1 MKTPARQIEN
11 IVPVVQPVNQA
22 SRKKKIH
29 IKQVDAFT
37 ETPLT
42 GNPAGVVVDANG
54 LSDREMQVI
63 AQEMSVPETAF
74 ILPASVKGAD
84 LRIRWFTPTVEVPL
98 CGHATIASFHA
109 LAESGMHGMSKE
121 GTYRFALETR
131 SGILPV
137 IVEKTQVSIDVWF
150 GLNLP
155 AFKRASVQKLDV
167 MRILNISLDEFES
180 RLPIA
185 ADSYLYV
192 PVRRLHTVFA
202 LQPNI
207 FALSQFLSNRNLSG
221 LCVFTTETV
230 DRTSSVHS
238 RFFAPNMGINEDPV
252 TGSAN
257 GPLGVYLFENG
268 VLGESGGAQPS
279 RRSSKD
285 AKGTTAGEDKLLTLI
300 AEQGDA
306 IGRRGRVNVRLSVRG
321 NEVTAVS
328 IGGRAVTVFDGEML
342 LA

>member
-1 MKTPARQIEN
+1 MTQLAAIH
-11 IVPVVQPVNQA
+11 
-22 SRKKKIH
+22 SGKKRVH

-42 GNPAGVVVDANG
+42 GNPAAVVVDANG
-54 LSDREMQVI
+54 LTDGEMQVI
-63 AQEMSVPETAF
+63 AREMAVPETAF

-109 LAESGMHGMSKE
+109 LAEEGLFGMSHN
-121 GTYRFALETR
+121 GAYHFTIETR
-131 SGILPV
+131 SGVFPV
-137 IVEKTQVSIDVWF
+137 TVEKGDPLIDVWF

-155 AFKRASVQKLDV
+155 TFFRAGIQKLDV
-167 MRILNISLDEFES
+167 VRILNISLEEFET
-180 RLPIA
+180 RLPIV
-185 ADSYLYV
+185 ADKYLYV
-192 PVRRLHTVFA
+192 PIRRLHTIFA
-202 LQPNI
+202 LQPNV
-207 FALSQFLSNRNLSG
+207 FAVSQFLSNRNLSG

-230 DRTSSVHS
+230 ERSSSVHS

-268 VLGESGGAQPS
+268 VLQEQGGPQRP
-279 RRSSKD
+279 RRTMKNSSEEP
-285 AKGTTAGEDKLLTLI
+285 TNEDKTLMLI
-300 AEQGDA
+300 GEQGDA
-306 IGRRGRVNVRLSVRG
+306 IGRKGRVHIRLSLHGSQVK
-321 NEVTAVS
+321 AVS

-342 LA
+342 IA